1 MRCEE
6 RVEPVVVVLVDDE
19 HAGGRLRLRLE
30 RAEQP
35 AQLVRATDGRDDQ
48 VDARARGSGHRR
60 RLPSAR
66 R

>member
-1 MRCEE
+1 MHLC
-6 RVEPVVVVLVDDE
+6 
-19 HAGGRLRLRLE
+19 LE
-30 RAEQP
+30 RAEELVE
-35 AQLVRATDGRDDQ
+35 LVRPADGRDDE

>member
-1 MRCEE
+1 MRGEHPAD
-6 RVEPVVVVLVDDE
+6 PVVVVLVDEED
-19 HAGGRLRLRLE
+19 ARRRMRLCLE
-30 RAEQP
+30 RAEELVE
-35 AQLVRATDGRDDQ
+35 LVRTTDGRDDE